1 MSLIVFHLL
10 LTNNS
15 RISILSLLLRLDIAR
30 DQTKTTQNIFIVSK
44 SLCTTSRTF
53 WCLLLNQNRL
63 SLGILLLFFVQP
75 RQWGLLAILFS
86 SSKFS
91 NNLIYSLVEL
101 FFMELIWSIEY
112 NWDAWCLI
120 LTWTM
125 YIYIEIHVFS

>member
-44 SLCTTSRTF
+44 SLCTASRTF

-112 NWDAWCLI
+112 NWDVWCLI